1 MHAALPAGIFGY
13 PYYKYGRIDSI
24 NYGAIGTVIGH
35 EISHAFDTTGRK
47 FDHLGNLR
55 QWWTNGTGRKFLQK
69 AECFMDQYD
78 NYEDTLSSVKADGKV
93 TVGENI
99 ADNGGVRNA
108 FKAFRLH
115 LALSGE
121 NLNYRKRLP
130 GLSASPEQL
139 FFLGYASIWCANMTD
154 KYAKTFND
162 RDNHSPNK
170 IR

>member
-1 MHAALPAGIFGY
+1 
-13 PYYKYGRIDSI
+13 
-24 NYGAIGTVIGH
+24 
-35 EISHAFDTTGRK
+35 
-47 FDHLGNLR
+47 
-55 QWWTNGTGRKFLQK
+55 
-69 AECFMDQYD
+69 
-78 NYEDTLSSVKADGKV
+78 
-93 TVGENI
+93 
-99 ADNGGVRNA
+99 
-108 FKAFRLH
+108 AFRLH

-170 IR
+170 IRVNVPLTNFKEFAKAYHCKPGTPMNPREKCVLW